1 MDILAVE
8 CYEGFVVKKVILY
21 TQFYCTWNC
30 LERKRW
36 NMFYNIKKVVLFV
49 NFVTS
54 VLLDLGFIKILTFQ
68 SNFPSTIYCAKAILK
83 CSIKS
88 YSSLLMDAMYT
99 NNQNVKEI
107 LKVFIK
113 FASV

>member
-1 MDILAVE
+1 MEILVVE
-8 CYEGFVVKKVILY
+8 CYEGVAVKKLTLH

-36 NMFYNIKKVVLFV
+36 NMFCNIKKVALFV

-68 SNFPSTIYCAKAILK
+68 SNFPSAIYCVKAILK

-88 YSSLLMDAMYT
+88 YSLFPMDAMYT
-99 NNQNVKEI
+99 NNRNVKEI

-113 FASV
+113 LSSM